1 VSASLAVGAD
11 ALQRTTRIVAV
22 RHGETAWNVDTRIQG
37 QLNIGLNGKGR
48 WQAARLAEALVGE
61 GLSAV
66 YSSDLMRAADTAM
79 EVGLACGLPVGLEP
93 GLRERCFGVFE
104 GRTWAEI
111 EKLWPAESA
120 CWRARDLDF
129 APIGGESLPAFS
141 SRVMATCHRL
151 ASIHP
156 GECIAWV
163 AHGGVM
169 DCLHRAATHVGL
181 AAPRTWQL
189 ANATVNRLLF
199 TGEGFTLVGW
209 GDASHLADSIA
220 STARDDVSVGVR
232 QVPGSADGVGH
243 AA

>member
-1 VSASLAVGAD
+1 MSACSSVGAD
-11 ALQRTTRIVAV
+11 AQSRTTRIVAV
-22 RHGETAWNVDTRIQG
+22 RHGETAWNVDARIQG
-37 QLNIGLNGKGR
+37 QLDVGLNDKGR

-61 GLSAV
+61 GLSTL
-66 YSSDLMRAADTAM
+66 YSSDLMRAADTAV
-79 EVGLACGLPVGLEP
+79 EIGRACGLAVALEP

-111 EKLWPAESA
+111 ETFWPADSA
-120 CWRARDLDF
+120 RWRARDLDF
-129 APIGGESLPAFS
+129 VPSGGESLAAFS
-141 SRVMATCHRL
+141 ARVSATCHRL

-169 DCLHRAATHVGL
+169 DCLYRAATHVGL
-181 AAPRTWQL
+181 AAPRSWML

-209 GDASHLADSIA
+209 GDASHLDDSIA
-220 STARDDVSVGVR
+220 PAPSDDPSVGVR
-232 QVPGSADGVGH
+232 QVSG
-243 AA
+243 